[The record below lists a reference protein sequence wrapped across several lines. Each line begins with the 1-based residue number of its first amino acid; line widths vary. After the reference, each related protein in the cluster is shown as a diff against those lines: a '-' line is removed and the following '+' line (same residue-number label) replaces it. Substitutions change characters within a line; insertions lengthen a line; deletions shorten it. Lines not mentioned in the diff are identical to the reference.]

1 MQGEIDRYILQFNDM
16 RDSYDS
22 WNKNIKKPFDLKEA
36 ALFALEARI
45 LNEEH
50 ARINEAITV
59 KDVINKLI
67 YSVQQH
73 LSSNSQ
79 YLQGKDI
86 EEVQRGERF
95 GSAERTT
102 SNSLERDQGKVAIGN
117 VDG

>member
-1 MQGEIDRYILQFNDM
+1 M

-73 LSSNSQ
+73 LSTTSQ
-79 YLQGKDI
+79 CLQGKEFDEI
-86 EEVQRGERF
+86 QRGERF
-95 GSAERTT
+95 GSAERN
-102 SNSLERDQGKVAIGN
+102 SNSFERDQGKGVPLN
-117 VDG
+117 VESQNFTLGVRDHS

>member
-1 MQGEIDRYILQFNDM
+1 VDDIDRRVKRKGQSIQDICTQYFEKMQGEIDRYIIVYNDM

-67 YSVQQH
+67 YSV
-73 LSSNSQ
+73 
-79 YLQGKDI
+79 
-86 EEVQRGERF
+86 
-95 GSAERTT
+95 
-102 SNSLERDQGKVAIGN
+102 
-117 VDG
+117 

>member
-1 MQGEIDRYILQFNDM
+1 MQNEIDRYIVVYNDM

-73 LSSNSQ
+73 LSSTSPFITNKVNQ
-79 YLQGKDI
+79 EM
-86 EEVQRGERF
+86 EEIQKLERF
-95 GSAERTT
+95 GSADRN
-102 SNSLERDQGKVAIGN
+102 SNS
-117 VDG
+117 